1 MISSQHISIPQD
13 NLNHGVVD
21 NIVELVSQKEEVDE
35 EPFGTWYGDKEE
47 NFWSGEGKFG
57 DVSNVGDDLREVDSS
72 FICQG
77 RTWTI
82 SVKLLLRKWRLF
94 KKRLELELKGIE
106 KNKKLFRVFKK
117 NVKKVKKNFLPRVWD
132 KLPRMPLKLKLN

>member
-1 MISSQHISIPQD
+1 MLR
-13 NLNHGVVD
+13 NL
-21 NIVELVSQKEEVDE
+21 
-35 EPFGTWYGDKEE
+35 
-47 NFWSGEGKFG
+47 
-57 DVSNVGDDLREVDSS
+57 
-72 FICQG
+72 
-77 RTWTI
+77 
-82 SVKLLLRKWRLF
+82 RLF